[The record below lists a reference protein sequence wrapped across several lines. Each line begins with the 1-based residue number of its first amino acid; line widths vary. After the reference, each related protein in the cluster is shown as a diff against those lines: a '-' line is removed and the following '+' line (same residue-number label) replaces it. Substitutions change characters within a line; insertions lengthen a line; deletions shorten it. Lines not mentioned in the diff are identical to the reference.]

1 MGIPSEIQ
9 TVLVAAQNGDK
20 EAFRVL
26 YGMLSPRAFRFIR
39 PRAKNRED
47 ALDVLQDTFIDFWK
61 GLPSFVYQGDS
72 ALDAFLYRIATRK
85 LSRVFHFWQP
95 HVSLDDVEDV
105 IVDESVTP
113 HGTVVDVALILATL
127 SEKDKAI
134 IVSRSI
140 EGKSFT
146 EISQLFG
153 QSENVLKVRHHRALN
168 RLRKKI
174 DYA

>member
-9 TVLVAAQNGDK
+9 TVLTAAQKGDR

-26 YGMLSPRAFRFIR
+26 YSMLSPRVFRFIR
-39 PRAKNRED
+39 PRARNRED
-47 ALDVLQDTFIDFWK
+47 ALDVLQETFIDFWK
-61 GLPSFVYQGDS
+61 GLSSFVYQGDS

-85 LSRVFHFWQP
+85 LSRVFQFWKQNI
-95 HVSLDDVEDV
+95 SLDDMDDIFIDQSLVPE
-105 IVDESVTP
+105 
-113 HGTVVDVALILATL
+113 GTSVDVAFMLATL
-127 SEKDKAI
+127 NSKDRDI
-134 IVSRSI
+134 VVSRSI
-140 EGKSFT
+140 EGKSFS

-174 DYA
+174 GYE